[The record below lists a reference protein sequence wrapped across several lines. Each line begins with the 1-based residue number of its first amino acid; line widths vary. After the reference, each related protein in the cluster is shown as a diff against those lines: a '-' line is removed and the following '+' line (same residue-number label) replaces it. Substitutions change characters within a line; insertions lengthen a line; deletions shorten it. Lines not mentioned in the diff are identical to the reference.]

1 MREDFAVIVGNF
13 WIALALVV
21 VLLVLSSCANI
32 KEWRHTVTEDK
43 VNNIKTTEIYYKMD
57 SGFDLGTEGLGEYYL
72 IKVEGF

>member
-1 MREDFAVIVGNF
+1 MEKLQLITGYF

-32 KEWRHTVTEDK
+32 QEWRHTVTEDK

-57 SGFDLGTEGLGEYYL
+57 SGFDLGTEGLGSYYL
-72 IKVEGF
+72 IHIEGF